1 MEKEY
6 YYLDGKTQKG
16 PFSFS
21 QLKNENI
28 SQETLFWEES
38 LDKWG
43 KAKDIKELSELF
55 SKKSP
60 PPIPEYVSDNNTT
73 PSSEE
78 INETPNKKNL
88 NRSRTIFFI
97 FFIFILF
104 GGLCFF
110 SLRMYKHNQKKEI
123 DLRIDSIFNDK
134 SKVLDCETYKLSGEF
149 VQTGYPENQKNVTTY
164 TLPGSSVTL
173 RSDDFDDKIWYECT
187 DLYSVYLCSSCPFR
201 IYKLAKID
209 RGYEYEEI
217 NGGDIGFKYKENKD
231 YFYSAIAAI
240 MIAQEYLKAH
250 NGDDAYVSGKLNFI
264 KRFPTIENRYYS
276 IKNVSPDIKSSSEHK
291 DATWETPKHDKG
303 VQTEKYCAYYDISGK
318 YYEIVENENIFLKD
332 FLIALSLC
340 LFIVLIFT
348 LIILKTKPKFL
359 LSIQS

>member
-6 YYLDGKTQKG
+6 YFLDGKTQKG

-21 QLKNENI
+21 QLKNKNI

-38 LDKWG
+38 LDKWV

-73 PSSEE
+73 PSFEE
-78 INETPNKKNL
+78 INKTPIKKNL
-88 NRSRTIFFI
+88 NKSRTVFFI
-97 FFIFILF
+97 VFIFILL

-110 SLRMYKHNQKKEI
+110 SLSIFKHSLKKEI

-134 SKVLDCETYKLSGEF
+134 SKVLDCETYKLSGEL

-164 TLPGSSVTL
+164 TIPGSSVTL
-173 RSDDFDDKIWYECT
+173 RSDDFDDKIWYETT

-201 IYKLAKID
+201 FYKLAKID

-231 YFYSAIAAI
+231 CFSSAFAAI
-240 MIAQEYLKAH
+240 WMAQEYFKT
-250 NGDDAYVSGKLNFI
+250 NSGVDAYVPGKLNFI

-276 IKNVSPDIKSSSEHK
+276 IKNVSPDIKSTSKHK
-291 DATWETPKHDKG
+291 DAKWETPKHEKG
-303 VQTEKYCAYYDISGK
+303 VQNEKYRVYCYVSGK

-332 FLIALSLC
+332 FLIAI
-340 LFIVLIFT
+340 LFCILVVLIFT

-359 LSIQS
+359 LKTQL